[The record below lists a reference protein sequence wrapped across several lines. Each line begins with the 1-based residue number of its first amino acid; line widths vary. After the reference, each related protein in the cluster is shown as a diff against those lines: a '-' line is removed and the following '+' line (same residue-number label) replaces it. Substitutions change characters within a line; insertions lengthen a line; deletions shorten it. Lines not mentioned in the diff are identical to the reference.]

1 MEFPLWGGDLP
12 RSTQRNAENDVARE
26 NRRDHK
32 LSGKK
37 VGLLINFN
45 TEHLK
50 VGISRLVNE
59 F

>member
-1 MEFPLWGGDLP
+1 MEFPLWAGYLP
-12 RSTQRNAENDVARE
+12 RSTQRDAENDVARE
-26 NRRDHK
+26 KQRNHK

-37 VGLLINFN
+37 IGLLINFN

-50 VGISRLVNE
+50 DGISRPVNE

>member
-1 MEFPLWGGDLP
+1 MEFPLWGRYLP

-26 NRRDHK
+26 NQRDHK

-37 VGLLINFN
+37 AGLLINFN

-50 VGISRLVNE
+50 DGISRLVNE